1 LLSVVHPSIGV
12 AVAATPPNQDRR
24 RAFHVAKFK
33 PPHPL
38 RNPIRAQR
46 MAAPATRSL
55 PDPSKSWTASATI
68 QAVGVD
74 ERQRDRTMNQMFS
87 APVGHTALQPRHDWQ
102 RAEAQALYD
111 LPFADLMFQAQSVH
125 RANFDPNHV
134 ETASLL
140 SIKTGGCAEDC
151 GYCSQSAK
159 YETDVKA
166 TKLMDRD
173 TVVATAQRAKEA
185 GASRFCMAAAWRNP
199 KDKDLD
205 RVCEMVSAVKQVGL
219 ETCATLGMLTP
230 DQAQRLQDAGL
241 DFYNHNVDTSPE
253 FYSKIIT
260 TRTMEDRIETLA
272 HARHAGLKVCSG
284 GIVGM
289 GEQVEDRLGMLMLLA
304 NMPHHP
310 ESVPINMWQEV
321 KGVPVNDT
329 AERPD
334 PIALVRMIAAARI
347 MMPQSVVRLS
357 AGRQYMTDELQ
368 ALCFL
373 AGANS
378 IFIGDVLLTTK
389 NPQINRDAALLD
401 SLGISSALDNVK
413 TPANPA

>member
-1 LLSVVHPSIGV
+1 
-12 AVAATPPNQDRR
+12 
-24 RAFHVAKFK
+24 
-33 PPHPL
+33 
-38 RNPIRAQR
+38 
-46 MAAPATRSL
+46 
-55 PDPSKSWTASATI
+55 
-68 QAVGVD
+68 
-74 ERQRDRTMNQMFS
+74 MNQMFPAPIGHADS
-87 APVGHTALQPRHDWQ
+87 ANAPRHNWQ
-102 RAEAQALYD
+102 RHQAQRIYD
-111 LPFADLMFQAQSVH
+111 LPFADLIFQAQSVH

-159 YETDVKA
+159 YDTDVKA

-173 TVVATAQRAKEA
+173 AVVATAQRAKEA

-205 RVCEMVSAVKQVGL
+205 RVCEMVSAVKDLGL
-219 ETCATLGMLTP
+219 ETCATLGMLTS

-241 DFYNHNVDTSPE
+241 DFYNHNVDTSRE
-253 FYSKIIT
+253 FYGKIIS

-272 HARHAGLKVCSG
+272 HARHAGLKVCCG

-304 NMPHHP
+304 NLPHHP

-321 KGVPVNDT
+321 KGVPVNDM

-334 PIALVRMIAAARI
+334 PIALVRMVATARI

-368 ALCFL
+368 ALCFI

-389 NPQINRDAALLD
+389 NPQIDRDSVLLD
-401 SLGISSALDNVK
+401 SLGITSALDGVK
-413 TPANPA
+413 APVAANR